1 MVESLLFD
9 WLGLYMG
16 TELGTESKILKFW
29 FEFSRVL
36 DEEFSGWSFDLDKE
50 VTF

>member
-1 MVESLLFD
+1 
-9 WLGLYMG
+9 MG

-29 FEFSRVL
+29 YKFSTAL
-36 DEEFSGWSFDLDKE
+36 DKEFSGWSFDLDKK